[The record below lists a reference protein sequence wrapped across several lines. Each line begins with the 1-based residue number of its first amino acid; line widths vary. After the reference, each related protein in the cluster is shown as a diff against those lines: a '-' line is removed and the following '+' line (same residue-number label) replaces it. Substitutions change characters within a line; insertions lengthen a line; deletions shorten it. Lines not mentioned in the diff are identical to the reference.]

1 MNKSLSIV
9 IPAYNEENRVRP
21 AIEAAFEWAGHAGF
35 SVEVLISDDGSR
47 DGTLLAA
54 RAEAA
59 RNGRVRALTGPH
71 AGKGSAVRRGMLA
84 ATREAILFM
93 DADQAAAPSE
103 VQSLWP
109 HLEAGADVVCGS
121 RALPNSLILVPQ
133 PGSRSFAGRAARAL
147 VRLSGLTH
155 VRDTQC
161 GFKLFRADAARE
173 IFSRATVDRFAFD
186 VEALLL
192 ARRLGY
198 RIAEVPVLWFN
209 SPDTRVGLGSGL
221 EAFAALFRIRRR
233 VSRTMRDR
241 PTPPPP

>member
-161 GFKLFRADAARE
+161 GFKLFRAEAAKK
-173 IFSRATVDRFAFD
+173 IFSQTTIDGFAFD
-186 VEALLL
+186 LEVLGLAKRLGLKVVEAPIRWSHQEPSHLSLK
-192 ARRLGY
+192 R
-198 RIAEVPVLWFN
+198 
-209 SPDTRVGLGSGL
+209 D
-221 EAFAALFRIRRR
+221 LFRIGVEVLRLAWRLR
-233 VSRTMRDR
+233 
-241 PTPPPP
+241 